1 MARWGNW
8 AQGSMMGGVTMKGDP
23 YPRNESY
30 PCGTILVVEDE
41 VLERMAIAD
50 RLRQASYEVVEAGSA
65 HEALE
70 ILRHSASVKLII
82 SDIGMPG
89 SIDGVELVRLA
100 RSEYPDIKVVLA
112 SGHLASIDWVEHD
125 GYFRKPYDAQ
135 RIIRHIKTLIG

>member
-1 MARWGNW
+1 
-8 AQGSMMGGVTMKGDP
+8 MKGDP

-30 PCGTILVVEDE
+30 DRGTILVVEDE

-50 RLRQASYEVVEAGSA
+50 RLRQASYDVVEAGNA

-70 ILRHSASVKLII
+70 ILRHSGDVKLIV

-89 SIDGVELVRLA
+89 SIDGVELARLA
-100 RSEYPDIKVVLA
+100 RSQYPDIKIVLA

-125 GYFRKPYDAQ
+125 GYFRKPYDA
-135 RIIRHIKTLIG
+135 RAVIRHIERLIG